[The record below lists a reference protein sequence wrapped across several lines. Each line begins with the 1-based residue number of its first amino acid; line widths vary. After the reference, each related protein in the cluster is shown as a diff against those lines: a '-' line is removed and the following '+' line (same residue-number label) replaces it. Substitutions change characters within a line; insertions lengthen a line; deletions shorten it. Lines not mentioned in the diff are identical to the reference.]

1 MAKFFLV
8 TLALLLSVSTASTD
22 AAPNPVQKV
31 VKMLTDMQ
39 DQLKAEAKGD
49 EEAYDKMQC
58 YCRTNDAEKSKAISD
73 GETKSAELTHA
84 IEENTAKASTLSSEI
99 DTLNAE
105 IAANQDGLAKSTEIR
120 NKERNEFN
128 EMEKSS
134 IVSIGSLKTAVMT
147 LGQANDYSMLD
158 QESLLSVR
166 TALKK
171 VSQKGMTHLQ
181 RRALDS
187 LIKSKPA
194 TSFLQ
199 TGAKQPQSG
208 AIFGI
213 LKQMKESFEDNLATA
228 KKDEATAVSDYEAL
242 KSTKNEEIAAAQDK
256 VTTKSGEQA
265 DAEEISANSKTD
277 LAETQE
283 TLAADSEFLA
293 NLREMCSNLDKEFA
307 ERSKTRNM
315 EIAAVSEAI
324 GILTDDEAHDLFG
337 KSLGFIQLSLRTRR
351 VSGKELAA
359 RKIMAA
365 GKKAN
370 DPKLILLASNMK
382 TTLDA
387 FGMVK
392 EKVQAMIDDLKAQK
406 AEEIKTKD
414 QCNTDLHENG
424 VATTARIGEKE
435 DLENDV
441 ANLEQA
447 KANLADEIAALNAA
461 IGATHIDMKRASEN
475 RLAENTEFKTI
486 VSEQRATQAILTKAL
501 DRLKEFYA
509 KKAAL
514 VQTAHKSTQNPGSFT
529 TYKKNESAGGVLA
542 MIEKVVDDSKALE
555 AEAITGEQDAQTA
568 YETFISDSNA
578 SLDAMSKQIAQKTEE
593 SGTTDA
599 SLVTAQEDLKSAV
612 TDIESLE
619 GINKQLHWD
628 CDFMLQNFDVRQTA
642 LDQEVEALESSIA
655 MLSGANFR

>member
-1 MAKFFLV
+1 
-8 TLALLLSVSTASTD
+8 
-22 AAPNPVQKV
+22 
-31 VKMLTDMQ
+31 
-39 DQLKAEAKGD
+39 
-49 EEAYDKMQC
+49 
-58 YCRTNDAEKSKAISD
+58 
-73 GETKSAELTHA
+73 
-84 IEENTAKASTLSSEI
+84 
-99 DTLNAE
+99 
-105 IAANQDGLAKSTEIR
+105 
-120 NKERNEFN
+120 
-128 EMEKSS
+128 
-134 IVSIGSLKTAVMT
+134 MT

-256 VTTKSGEQA
+256 VTTKSSEQA

-392 EKVQAMIDDLKAQK
+392 EKAQA

-447 KANLADEIAALNAA
+447 KANLADEIKALNAA
-461 IGATHIDMKRASEN
+461 TDATHIDMKRASEN
-475 RLAENTEFKTI
+475 RLEENTEFKTI